1 MSALTVPSD
10 WIGTLDAFVELAN
23 ATLPHVLPL
32 DKTGRAKDEVNPR
45 LVRHYTTQGLLDEP
59 LKVGREA
66 RYTRR
71 HLLQL
76 LALRRFMHEGHGA
89 TALHKVLSGKS
100 DDALEALLLGT
111 ATFEVQPSAAANPAL
126 AYLDSLRGSSPPP
139 APMPR
144 ATPAPSSVPPERY
157 TRLAVRPDLELHVG
171 PAFQAPKTPAER
183 ARLADALL
191 AALDQ
196 LRRTKP

>member
-1 MSALTVPSD
+1 MSTLTVPSD

-23 ATLPHVLPL
+23 ATLPLVLPL
-32 DKTGRAKDEVNPR
+32 DKAGRAKDEVNAR

-76 LALRRFMHEGHGA
+76 LVLRRFMHEGHGA
-89 TALHKVLSGKS
+89 TALHKVLRGRE
-100 DDALEALLLGT
+100 DDALEALLLGS
-111 ATFEVQPSAAANPAL
+111 ATLDVQPNPAL
-126 AYLDSLRGSSPPP
+126 AYLDALRAAPPPPRAPLSGPPP
-139 APMPR
+139 ASPPE
-144 ATPAPSSVPPERY
+144 APAERY
-157 TRLAVRPDLELHVG
+157 TRFTVRPGLELHVG

-191 AALDQ
+191 DALDQ